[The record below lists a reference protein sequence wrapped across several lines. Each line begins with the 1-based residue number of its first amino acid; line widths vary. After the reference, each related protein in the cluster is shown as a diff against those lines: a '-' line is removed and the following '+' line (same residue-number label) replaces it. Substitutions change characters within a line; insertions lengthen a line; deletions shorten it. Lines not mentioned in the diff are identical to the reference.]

1 MTMTTDPV
9 CKMKVDTQEAAATA
23 QHNGRTYYFCSYIC
37 HKAFIAEPGK
47 YVDGAAPAG
56 RS

>member
-9 CKMKVDTQEAAATA
+9 CKMRVDTQEAAATA

-47 YVDGAAPAG
+47 YADGVAPSG